1 MALRPLQLI
10 YAVGLSLALCAGA
23 AEAAKLYKWVDE
35 DGNVTYSD
43 RVPPDQAKQAREE
56 LNQEGITVKQ
66 VDRAKTPEELAA
78 QYKVEEEARLA
89 KLSAEE
95 QRRRDKAL
103 LDSYAS
109 ESDLT
114 RAYNQRVDLLQ
125 QTIEAREVE
134 IGLRE
139 QGMTKLVAQAAET
152 ERSGR
157 AVPEALKQMIDGER
171 KEIDR
176 QRSFVKEKKIELIKA
191 KDDYDRDMA
200 RYREVAARYD
210 EGG

>member
-1 MALRPLQLI
+1 MAQRSVPLVFAL
-10 YAVGLSLALCAGA
+10 GLALCAGS

-43 RVPPDQAKQAREE
+43 QVPPDQAEKAREE
-56 LNQEGITVKQ
+56 LNKDGITVKQ
-66 VDRAKTPEELAA
+66 IERAQTPEELAA
-78 QYKVEEEARLA
+78 KYKAEEDARLA
-89 KLSAEE
+89 ALDAAE

-114 RAYNQRVDLLQ
+114 RSYNQRVDLLQ

-152 ERSGR
+152 ERAGR

-176 QRSFVKEKKIELIKA
+176 QRSFVKDKKVELIRA

-200 RYREVAARYD
+200 RYREVAARY
-210 EGG
+210 EQSQ